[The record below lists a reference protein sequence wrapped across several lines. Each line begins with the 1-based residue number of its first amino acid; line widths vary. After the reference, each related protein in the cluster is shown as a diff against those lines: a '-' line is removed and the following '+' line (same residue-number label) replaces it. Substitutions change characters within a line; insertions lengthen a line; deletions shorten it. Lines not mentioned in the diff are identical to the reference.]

1 MMKLLHGVN
10 LFLFAIT
17 TLFFQHSHHLVLN
30 MFSNIQT
37 VFSFQPGIK
46 FLAYFSY
53 KKYGPSSASF
63 NFKNSYKFD
72 LYQTKAA
79 RIMNIR
85 FLTASVIM
93 IQKRVI
99 LSLWMHWVPARFHC
113 FCMSVN
119 FNLMPKNLP
128 LIIALDITQM

>member
-1 MMKLLHGVN
+1 MKLLHGVN

-17 TLFFQHSHHLVLN
+17 SLVFQHSHHLVLN
-30 MFSNIQT
+30 MFSNIQS

-79 RIMNIR
+79 RIVNIR

-93 IQKRVI
+93 IKNESPFQA
-99 LSLWMHWVPARFHC
+99 LHC
-113 FCMSVN
+113 ECTECLQDF
-119 FNLMPKNLP
+119 
-128 LIIALDITQM
+128 IAHVC